1 MADPAVASKRFRTH
15 NVDASVNYFKFAVG
29 AAGAVGTLSQG
40 NGAAVT
46 SVTKVPATTGR
57 YTVQLALP
65 YPSAL
70 IDVKVGLAVVA
81 VTSLLQRA
89 AYKAGSYSATAG
101 TFELVTSAP
110 TDDTHATTQIAADPV
125 SGSDIMVQYAFL
137 D

>member
-46 SVTKVPATTGR
+46 SVAKAATGR

-70 IDVKVGLAVVA
+70 IDVKPSLAVVA

-89 AYKAGSYSATAG
+89 AYKAGSYSPSAG
-101 TFELVTSAP
+101 TFEVICSAP

-125 SGSDIMVQYAFL
+125 SGSEYTVEYVYL